1 MDTRTRDY
9 YKILGVGRTASEK
22 DIKSAYRKLARKYHP
37 DVNPGD
43 KAAEDK
49 FKEIGEAYEVLSDPE
64 KRRRYD
70 QFGTG
75 WARGP
80 QGVPPGWEVFRP
92 GRGRPGAGG
101 RRGTPGAPG
110 GPGAPTIDFETAAGD
125 LGEFF
130 DSLLGRGARGNTRTA
145 TRPRA
150 GEDLEQEVAVNLEE
164 AYHGGLREFVIDVPD
179 ASGRPTRERIEVKI
193 PPGVRDGTRLRVAG
207 KGHPGLNNGPRG
219 DLYLRIRIAPH
230 ERLERRGDDL
240 YADVPVP
247 LLVAVLGGEVEIQTL
262 SGRGTFR
269 IPPETQ
275 NGKTFRLAGQGMPK
289 MGGGGK
295 GDFYARVKVVL
306 PDKLTEGERDL
317 FQELRKLRPEG
328 Q

>member
-9 YKILGVGRTASEK
+9 YKILGVGRNASEK

-37 DVNPGD
+37 DVNPGE

-92 GRGRPGAGG
+92 GRVRPGGGG
-101 RRGTPGAPG
+101 RRGAPGTPGTPGAPS
-110 GPGAPTIDFETAAGD
+110 IDFETAAGD

-164 AYHGGLREFVIDVPD
+164 AYNGGLREFVIDVPD

-193 PPGVRDGTRLRVAG
+193 PAGVRDGTRLRVAG

-219 DLYLRIRIAPH
+219 DLYLRIRLSPH

-240 YADVPVP
+240 HTDVPVP
-247 LLVAVLGGEVEIQTL
+247 LLDAILGGEVEIQTL

-289 MGGGGK
+289 MGGGGR

-306 PDKLTEGERDL
+306 PDKLTDGERDL